1 MTLTPPLN
9 LVITELWW
17 VTYNLK
23 IDSDKTDAVG
33 KVTFKPGASSYPI
46 VLQVRI
52 PENQNINGVIYE
64 GAGSPVF
71 NCYDGTVKNTT
82 IVMTPKYPT
91 SYQPKAEIVE
101 LVLPDELNERD
112 SILGSIKIKNVG
124 LAKGSLRILL
134 TTEWDNNWYESIEVV
149 PVGDTL
155 TVNLLEGRIVMPSQD
170 AVMTIEA
177 QHLEDGVWV
186 TDDTK
191 TH

>member
-1 MTLTPPLN
+1 MTLNPPLS
-9 LVITELWW
+9 LVTTEIWLLP
-17 VTYNLK
+17 YNLK
-23 IDSDKTDAVG
+23 VDSDKTDAVG
-33 KVTFKPGASSYPI
+33 KVTFNPGASSYP
-46 VLQVRI
+46 VDLQIRI
-52 PENQNINGVIYE
+52 PENQNIGGVIYE
-64 GAGSPVF
+64 GAGSSILT
-71 NCYDGTVKNTT
+71 CYNEDVKNVT

-101 LVLPDELNERD
+101 LVLPDELNEGD

-134 TTEWDNNWYESIEVV
+134 TTEWNNNWYESIEVV

-155 TVNLLEGRIVMPSQD
+155 TANLLEGRIVMPSQD